1 MPSTTTNQA
10 TRDAERKRRRAARDA
25 ARAARRNGGPDG
37 KPAKKE
43 GWRETLRFWAWAIL
57 IIVLVRIFIF
67 EPFRIPTPS
76 MEKTLLVGDFLFVS
90 KLHYGARTPSTLGIP
105 FTGLYL
111 RGLEL
116 PHTRLPGFA
125 DVERG
130 DVAVFNYPPETGPVE
145 RRTPY
150 IKRLVAVPGDTL
162 RLVDKVLYVNGTRY
176 PLTDEQMQHW
186 RVTPAAGAAVPAARV
201 RELGAETVGTIPNS
215 GHLVVNATPEAA
227 EAMRAW
233 PYVAI
238 VEPFS
243 IPEGTSTGTMFPA
256 GSGFNRDNY
265 GPLVVPRRGQ
275 TARLTPA
282 TWPALRDI
290 IVRFEDRRAEAL
302 PDGTFRIDGEVTDTY
317 TFEQDYYFAMGD
329 NRDNSQDSRFWGF
342 VPHDHLVGKAVLVFF
357 SIDTERWLPRLRG
370 LKPIR

>member
-1 MPSTTTNQA
+1 MPSTTTDKNA
-10 TRDAERKRRRAARDA
+10 RAREAERKRRKAEREAAR
-25 ARAARRNGGPDG
+25 NG

-57 IIVLVRIFIF
+57 IIVLVRIFLF

-90 KLHYGARTPSTLGIP
+90 KLHYGARTPSTIGVP

-111 RGLEL
+111 RGVEL
-116 PHTRLPGFA
+116 PQARLPGFSS
-125 DVERG
+125 VRRG
-130 DVAVFNYPPETGPVE
+130 DVAVFNYPPDAGPVE

-150 IKRLVAVPGDTL
+150 IKRLVGVPGDTV

-176 PLTDEQMQHW
+176 PLTEAQEQHW
-186 RVTPAAGAAVPAARV
+186 RVTPAGQSSVPASRV
-201 RELGAETVGTIPNS
+201 RDLGAEVIGTIPNT
-215 GHLVVNATPEAA
+215 GHLVVNATPGAVA
-227 EAMRAW
+227 EMRGW
-233 PYVAI
+233 PYVAE

-243 IPEGTSTGTMFPA
+243 IPEHTSTGAMFPA

-265 GPLVVPRRGQ
+265 GPLVLPRKGQ
-275 TARLTPA
+275 TARLTPEA
-282 TWPALRDI
+282 WPALRDI
-290 IVRFEDRRAEAL
+290 ITRFEGHTAEAL
-302 PDGTFRIDGEVTDTY
+302 PDGTFRIDGEVTDAY

-370 LKPIR
+370 LLPIR

>member
-1 MPSTTTNQA
+1 MPSTTTKKSA
-10 TRDAERKRRRAARDA
+10 RAREAERARRRAEREA
-25 ARAARRNGGPDG
+25 ARSG

-57 IIVLVRIFIF
+57 IILVVRIFLF

-90 KLHYGARTPSTLGIP
+90 KLHYGARTPNTIGVP

-111 RGLEL
+111 RGVEL
-116 PHTRLPGFA
+116 PQVRLPGFA
-125 DVERG
+125 EVERG

-162 RLVDKVLYVNGTRY
+162 LLLDKVLYVNGERY
-176 PLTDEQMQHW
+176 PLAETQEQHW
-186 RVTPAAGAAVPAARV
+186 RVTPAERASVPAAQIEAV
-201 RELGAETVGTIPNS
+201 GAELVGTIP
-215 GHLVVNATPEAA
+215 GTRRLVVNADPAA
-227 EAMRAW
+227 VAAMRAW
-233 PYVAI
+233 PYVAE
-238 VEPFS
+238 VEPFT
-243 IPEGTSTGTMFPA
+243 IPEGTSTGVMFPA

-265 GPLVVPRRGQ
+265 GPLIIPKKGQ

-282 TWPALRDI
+282 TWPALKDI
-290 IVRFEDRRAEAL
+290 VTRYEGRRAEAL
-302 PDGTFRIDGEVTDTY
+302 ADGTFRIDGELTDTY

-342 VPHDHLVGKAVLVFF
+342 VPHDHLVGKAVLIFF

-370 LKPIR
+370 LLPIR